1 MIYLVTIITA
11 LLSFYI
17 TAKTLKRFSDFVSKE
32 EKKGKEKVYQNFPK
46 QKKPLGGGVAILL
59 TLICGCVIIFA
70 LYFFKQINLTSVLFS
85 SVVTFVVL
93 IYSLIGYYDD
103 SKKAKSGKGASEKVK
118 LAFQII
124 AALGLAYLI
133 ALYRSA
139 THIHEDVTTVIVP
152 FVNADVHFGWLFI
165 IFVALVLIAAS
176 NSVNLTD
183 GVDGLA
189 GFSIFIT
196 LAAYLILSL
205 NQGFSSDIPTIC
217 PLIIMASMIGFLWY
231 NKPKAKIIMGDTGAL
246 GLGGGI
252 GAIALLSGT
261 EWLLL
266 AFAAP
271 FIINTMSVILQVG
284 TIKFYRG
291 PVKMLKHINTEVS
304 RPFICTPLHHHFQSL
319 NWKAEQILMLFLA
332 SGAVSAAFGLIAAFS
347 GKYIFWI
354 LAILVPIAILIFANI
369 QKSFQANFF
378 LGVNAKSKIL
388 ELYKGAP
395 IIFFGHPLYKRVLKF
410 DNITSYMLQN
420 IAADG
425 LLWRNFTEL
434 DININL
440 GQIFYEQKMF
450 DEAAQE
456 WQKITERNL
465 VPRHNIVVKLGKI
478 YYRRGDLLLA
488 IRLWQKLPNKEL
500 RELGLIETIR
510 QMKIRL
516 SQMADSFYA
525 SSIKRAEIVKNMH
538 SGNQIKEVM
547 AEVER
552 AISLN
557 GDLRELIKDE
567 SIYITTEKEEKV
579 YNSTTVELSRKRDD
593 LHRVLTELK
602 GFNLSDAKT
611 FERDEN
617 LTRAFADELSITE
630 SELLR
635 LVNRSYLN
643 VKSYQKIYTQSRNL
657 TYRAVLN
664 SDENIIFKVF
674 CDSRVT
680 FYQACYNRERGIMK
694 ILNDANAKTPK
705 IFGGHV
711 TGDRAILAMSYV
723 GDMVLA
729 DAIEKGEER
738 AMLINNAIN
747 SLVQLKITTMPITN
761 ELSEEINKVLKEQL
775 TEKYYLN
782 ALYIALNRLLQVN
795 DESSA
800 ASVDLKRLEQVTSP
814 LITTLL
820 SAKSGFIHFE
830 FVPKN
835 LVINEKTKEVS
846 IIDFEQAT
854 IGPYAFDLATLL
866 YNPIVKLNHKE
877 IAEYLAV
884 YNEKIRA
891 GNTDT
896 NATIGENELL
906 VAAIFKLIIY
916 SGSAANFYRKFDD
929 EERLKDAAWY
939 IRSAIKLLQDT
950 PFHSFHLFLSDFITK

>member
-1 MIYLVTIITA
+1 MIYLVAIIVA

-17 TAKTLKRFSDFVSKE
+17 TDKTLKKFSNFVSNE

-46 QKKPLGGGVAILL
+46 RKKPLGGGVAILI
-59 TLICGCVIIFA
+59 TLICGCILIIV
-70 LYFFKQINLTSVLFS
+70 LYFLKHIDLKAMLFS

-103 SKKAKSGKGASEKVK
+103 SKKAKFGKGASEKVK

-124 AALGLAYLI
+124 AALGLAYII

-139 THIHEDVTTVIVP
+139 THIHDDVTTVLVP
-152 FVNADVHFGWLFI
+152 FVNADIHFGWLFI
-165 IFVALVLIAAS
+165 IFVAIVLIAAS

-183 GVDGLA
+183 GLDGLA
-189 GFSIFIT
+189 GASVFVT
-196 LAAYLILSL
+196 LTAYLILSFSR
-205 NQGFSSDIPTIC
+205 GFSTEIPTVL
-217 PLIIMASMIGFLWY
+217 PLVIMASMLGFLWY

-266 AFAAP
+266 AFATP
-271 FIINTMSVILQVG
+271 FIINTLSVIFQVG

-291 PVKMLKHINTEVS
+291 PVKMLKHLNTEVS

-319 NWKAEQILMLFLA
+319 NWKAEQILMLFISSA
-332 SGAVSAAFGLIAAFS
+332 SVSAAFGLVAAFS

-354 LAILVPIAILIFANI
+354 LAILVPIAVLIFANI

-378 LGVNAKSKIL
+378 LGVNAKTKTL

-395 IIFFGHPLYKRVLKF
+395 VIFFGVSLYKRVRKF
-410 DNITSYMLQN
+410 DNITTYMLQN

-456 WQKITERNL
+456 WQKVTERNL
-465 VPRHNIVVKLGKI
+465 IPRHNIVVKLGKI

-488 IRLWQKLPNKEL
+488 IKLWQKLPNKEL
-500 RELGLIETIR
+500 RELGLIDTIR

-516 SQMADSFYA
+516 SQLADSFYA
-525 SSIKRAEIVKNMH
+525 SSIKRAEMVKNTH

-567 SIYITTEKEEKV
+567 SIYITTEKDENI
-579 YNSTTVELSRKRDD
+579 YNATIVELSRKRDD
-593 LHRVLTELK
+593 LHSALTELK
-602 GFNLSDAKT
+602 ALDLNDTGLFIQGANLMQSLS
-611 FERDEN
+611 N
-617 LTRAFADELSITE
+617 ELSVTE

-635 LVNRSYLN
+635 LVNRSSLDI
-643 VKSYQKIYTQSRNL
+643 KSYKKIYTQSRNL
-657 TYRAVLN
+657 TYRVTLG

-674 CDSRVT
+674 CDERIT
-680 FYQACYNRERGIMK
+680 FYQACYNRERGVMK

-705 IFGGHV
+705 LFGGIM
-711 TGDRAILAMSYV
+711 TGDRAILAMSQV
-723 GDMVLA
+723 GYITLA
-729 DAIEKGEER
+729 DAIENGDNREI
-738 AMLINNAIN
+738 LLNNAID
-747 SLVQLKITTMPITN
+747 SLIRLKITTMPITL
-761 ELSEEINKVLKEQL
+761 ELSEEINKVLKEKL

-795 DESSA
+795 DTSDTA
-800 ASVDLKRLEQVTSP
+800 RVDLKRLEEASFP
-814 LITTLL
+814 LINALL

-866 YNPIVKLNHKE
+866 YNPSVKLNDYD
-877 IAEYLAV
+877 IAEYLTL

-891 GNTDT
+891 GNTDAH
-896 NATIGENELL
+896 ATIEEDELTI
-906 VAAIFKLIIY
+906 AAIFKLIIY
-916 SGSAANFYRKFDD
+916 SGSAANFYRRFSD

-939 IRSAIKLLQDT
+939 IRSAKKLLQNT
-950 PFHSFHLFLSDFITK
+950 PYHSFHLFLSDFIDQ